1 MQYFDAEQGA
11 ELKVA
16 FEDLVLDWPSVAAE
30 TMFGCPSYRAD
41 GTIFAVLV
49 TDGIVLTRLPP
60 DERTQLEQ
68 LFDTSP
74 FDAGGRT
81 VEKWVTVPVDSGS
94 TLTAL
99 RPYLEASYE
108 AALNDAET

>member
-1 MQYFDAEQGA
+1 MKYFDPEQGA
-11 ELKVA
+11 QLRAA
-16 FEDLVLDWPSVAAE
+16 FEEIVLDWPGVTAT
-30 TMFGCPSYRAD
+30 TMFGCPSYQAKA
-41 GTIFAVLV
+41 TLFAVLV
-49 TDGIVLTRLPP
+49 TEAVALTRLPA
-60 DERTQLEQ
+60 DDRTQLEQ
-68 LFDTSP
+68 LFGTAP

-81 VEKWVTVPVDSGS
+81 VEKWVTVPVESDS